1 MTQIQ
6 LSDAQAVILSTA
18 CAREDGAIFPVTASL
33 KGGAVG
39 NVCKSLLKQGLIEE
53 IAATDLNT
61 VWRHD
66 EERGPIT
73 LRATPLAYSTLG
85 ITDEQDETPP
95 AETPPAPV
103 QRRKGTKQETL
114 IEMLRAEG
122 GATID
127 EIVEAT
133 GCARRHVRRAQEEAG
148 PDDHLREGRGA
159 RPSLLPAARLTRHT
173 TTVTM
178 PPSRMGQRHFIV
190 PRAPGSPRT
199 AAAGRRTARCSPP

>member
-18 CAREDGAIFPVTASL
+18 CAREDGAVFPVTASL

-61 VWRHD
+61 VWWHD

-73 LRATPLAYSTLG
+73 LRATPLACNTLG
-85 ITDEQDETPP
+85 ITDQQDETPV
-95 AETPPAPV
+95 ETPTAPV

-133 GCARRHVRRAQEEAG
+133 GWQAHTVRGAMSGALKKKLGLTITSEKI
-148 PDDHLREGRGA
+148 EGRG
-159 RPSLLPAARLTRHT
+159 RVYKLNN
-173 TTVTM
+173 
-178 PPSRMGQRHFIV
+178 
-190 PRAPGSPRT
+190 
-199 AAAGRRTARCSPP
+199 

>member
-6 LSDAQAVILSTA
+6 RSDAQAVSLSTA
-18 CAREDGAIFPVTASL
+18 CAREDGAVFPVTASL

-73 LRATPLAYSTLG
+73 LRATPLAFSTLG
-85 ITDEQDETPP
+85 ITDDQDETPP

-103 QRRKGTKQETL
+103 QRRKGTKQEAL
-114 IEMLRAEG
+114 IEMLRAPD
-122 GATID
+122 GATIA
-127 EIVEAT
+127 EIAT
-133 GCARRHVRRAQEEAG
+133 ALEWAAHTVRGAMAG
-148 PDDHLREGRGA
+148 PLKKKLGLEVTSEKVEGRGRVYA
-159 RPSLLPAARLTRHT
+159 LK
-173 TTVTM
+173 
-178 PPSRMGQRHFIV
+178 
-190 PRAPGSPRT
+190 
-199 AAAGRRTARCSPP
+199 

>member
-18 CAREDGAIFPVTASL
+18 CAREDGAVFPVTASL

-53 IAATDLNT
+53 MGATDLNT

-85 ITDEQDETPP
+85 ITDEQTKTPQ
-95 AETPPAPV
+95 AETPSVPA

-114 IEMLRAEG
+114 IEMLRAES

-127 EIVEAT
+127 EIVAALDWRPHT
-133 GCARRHVRRAQEEAG
+133 VRGALAG
-148 PDDHLREGRGA
+148 ALKKKLGLEVTSEKVDGRGRVYA
-159 RPSLLPAARLTRHT
+159 IRD
-173 TTVTM
+173 
-178 PPSRMGQRHFIV
+178 
-190 PRAPGSPRT
+190 
-199 AAAGRRTARCSPP
+199 

>member
-18 CAREDGAIFPVTASL
+18 CAREDGAVFPVTASL

-53 IAATDLNT
+53 IAATDLNM

-85 ITDEQDETPP
+85 ITDQQDETPV
-95 AETPPAPV
+95 ETPTAPV

-114 IEMLRAEG
+114 IEMLRADG
-122 GATID
+122 GTTID

-133 GCARRHVRRAQEEAG
+133 GWQAHTVRGAMSGALKKKLGLTITSEKI
-148 PDDHLREGRGA
+148 EGRG
-159 RPSLLPAARLTRHT
+159 RVYKLNN
-173 TTVTM
+173 
-178 PPSRMGQRHFIV
+178 
-190 PRAPGSPRT
+190 
-199 AAAGRRTARCSPP
+199 

>member
-53 IAATDLNT
+53 IGATDLNT

-85 ITDEQDETPP
+85 ITDEQDEAPP
-95 AETPPAPV
+95 AETPTAPI

-114 IEMLRAEG
+114 IEMLRADG

-133 GCARRHVRRAQEEAG
+133 GWQPHTVRGAMSGALKKKLGLTITSEKV
-148 PDDHLREGRGA
+148 EGRG
-159 RPSLLPAARLTRHT
+159 RTY
-173 TTVTM
+173 
-178 PPSRMGQRHFIV
+178 IV
-190 PRAPGSPRT
+190 VDD
-199 AAAGRRTARCSPP
+199 

>member
-1 MTQIQ
+1 MIQIQ

-18 CAREDGAIFPVTASL
+18 CTREDGAIFPVTASL

-85 ITDEQDETPP
+85 IMDEQDETPP
-95 AETPPAPV
+95 AETPTAPV

-133 GCARRHVRRAQEEAG
+133 GWQPHTVRGAMSGALKKKLGLNITSEKV
-148 PDDHLREGRGA
+148 DGRG
-159 RPSLLPAARLTRHT
+159 
-173 TTVTM
+173 
-178 PPSRMGQRHFIV
+178 
-190 PRAPGSPRT
+190 RAYMIDDD
-199 AAAGRRTARCSPP
+199 